1 MIPLTLLLLEEHTIM
16 ALHIINQPD
25 DQTKAVNDTLCYPNL
40 EKMISVPLGIN
51 EVYEACKDYPIL
63 FTKNQ
68 EGDWLAIALLG
79 YNDKN
84 VYLDENRQ
92 FKRGKYLPAFL
103 RRYPFALAQ
112 NEAQAG
118 FSLGIEE
125 EALEELNA
133 SNQQRALF
141 KDDKTPS
148 DLTKNTLDFLVH
160 FQGELHACSALIK
173 ELETWEL
180 LVEQS
185 ANIVD
190 DEGKAHTING
200 FFTVNE
206 EKLAHLS
213 EKKKLDIYKKGAT
226 PFITAHLISLSNIR
240 RLGL

>member
-1 MIPLTLLLLEEHTIM
+1 MV
-16 ALHIINQPD
+16 LHIINQPH
-25 DQTKAVNDTLCYPNL
+25 DQTKAVNDTISYPNL
-40 EKMISVPLGIN
+40 ETMISVPLGIG

-84 VYLDENRQ
+84 VYLDENRR
-92 FKRGKYLPAFL
+92 FKKGKYLPAFL

-112 NEAQAG
+112 NEDKKG

-125 EALEELNA
+125 EALEALNE
-133 SNQQRALF
+133 SNKERSLF
-141 KDDKTPS
+141 KEDKTPS
-148 DLTKNTLDFLVH
+148 DLTKNTLDFLVR
-160 FQGELHACSALIK
+160 FQGELQACSALIK
-173 ELETWEL
+173 ELEIWEL

-185 ANIVD
+185 ANVLD
-190 DEGKAHTING
+190 EEGKTHTING
-200 FFTVNE
+200 FFTINE
-206 EKLAHLS
+206 EKLGHLS

-226 PFITAHLISLSNIR
+226 PFMTAHLISLSNIR

>member
-1 MIPLTLLLLEEHTIM
+1 M
-16 ALHIINQPD
+16 ALHIINQPQ
-25 DQTKAVNDTLCYPNL
+25 DQTKAVNDAISYPNL
-40 EKMISVPLGIN
+40 ETMISVPLGIG

-84 VYLDENRQ
+84 VYLDENRR
-92 FKRGKYLPAFL
+92 FKKGKYLPAFL

-112 NEAQAG
+112 NEDKKG

-125 EALEELNA
+125 EALEALNE
-133 SNQQRALF
+133 SNKERALF
-141 KDDKTPS
+141 KEDKTPS
-148 DLTKNTLDFLVH
+148 DLTKNTLDFLVR
-160 FQGELHACSALIK
+160 FQGELQACSALIK
-173 ELETWEL
+173 ELEIWEL

-185 ANIVD
+185 ANLLD
-190 DEGKAHTING
+190 EEGKTHTING
-200 FFTVNE
+200 FFTINE
-206 EKLAHLS
+206 EKLGHLS

-226 PFITAHLISLSNIR
+226 PFMTAHLISLSNIR

>member
-1 MIPLTLLLLEEHTIM
+1 M
-16 ALHIINQPD
+16 ALHIINQPQ
-25 DQTKAVNDTLCYPNL
+25 DQTKAVNDAISYPNL
-40 EKMISVPLGIN
+40 ETTISVPLGIG
-51 EVYEACKDYPIL
+51 EFYEACKDYPIL
-63 FTKNQ
+63 FTKNP

-84 VYLDENRQ
+84 VYLDEKRC

-103 RRYPFALAQ
+103 RRYPFILVQ
-112 NEAQAG
+112 NEDKKG

-125 EALEELNA
+125 EALEVLNE

-141 KDDKTPS
+141 KEDQTPS
-148 DLTKNTLDFLVH
+148 DLTKNTLDFLVR
-160 FQGELHACSALIK
+160 FQGELQACSALIK

-180 LVEQS
+180 LVEKS
-185 ANIVD
+185 ATVL
-190 DEGKAHTING
+190 DEKAQKHTING

-206 EKLAHLS
+206 EKLNHLS
-213 EKKKLDIYKKGAT
+213 EKKKLDIYKKGTT

>member
-1 MIPLTLLLLEEHTIM
+1 M
-16 ALHIINQPD
+16 ALHIINQPH
-25 DQTKAVNDTLCYPNL
+25 DQTKAVNDAISYPNL
-40 EKMISVPLGIN
+40 ETMISVPLGIG

-84 VYLDENRQ
+84 VYLDENRR
-92 FKRGKYLPAFL
+92 FKKGKYLPAFL

-112 NEAQAG
+112 NEDKKG

-125 EALEELNA
+125 EALEALNE
-133 SNQQRALF
+133 SNKERALF
-141 KDDKTPS
+141 KEDKTPS
-148 DLTKNTLDFLVH
+148 DLTKNTLDFLVR
-160 FQGELHACSALIK
+160 FQGELQACSALIK
-173 ELETWEL
+173 ELEIWEL

-185 ANIVD
+185 ANLLD
-190 DEGKAHTING
+190 EEGKTHTING
-200 FFTVNE
+200 FFTINE
-206 EKLAHLS
+206 EKLGHLS

-226 PFITAHLISLSNIR
+226 PFMTAHLISLSNIR

>member
-1 MIPLTLLLLEEHTIM
+1 M
-16 ALHIINQPD
+16 ALHIINQPH
-25 DQTKAVNDTLCYPNL
+25 DQTKAVNDAISYPNL
-40 EKMISVPLGIN
+40 ETMISVPLGIG

-84 VYLDENRQ
+84 VYLDENRR
-92 FKRGKYLPAFL
+92 FKKGKYLPAFL

-112 NEAQAG
+112 NEDKKG

-125 EALEELNA
+125 EALEALNE
-133 SNQQRALF
+133 SNKERALF
-141 KDDKTPS
+141 KEDKTPS
-148 DLTKNTLDFLVH
+148 DLTKNTLDFLVR
-160 FQGELHACSALIK
+160 FQGELQACNALVK

-185 ANIVD
+185 ANVLD
-190 DEGKAHTING
+190 EEGKTHTING
-200 FFTVNE
+200 FFTINE
-206 EKLAHLS
+206 EKLGHLS

-226 PFITAHLISLSNIR
+226 PFMTAHLISLSNIR

>member
-1 MIPLTLLLLEEHTIM
+1 M
-16 ALHIINQPD
+16 ALHIINQPH
-25 DQTKAVNDTLCYPNL
+25 DQTKAVNDAISYPNL
-40 EKMISVPLGIN
+40 ETMISVPLGIG

-84 VYLDENRQ
+84 VYLDENRR
-92 FKRGKYLPAFL
+92 FKKGKYLPAFL

-112 NEAQAG
+112 NEDKKG

-125 EALEELNA
+125 EALEALNE
-133 SNQQRALF
+133 SNKERSLF
-141 KDDKTPS
+141 KEDKTPS
-148 DLTKNTLDFLVH
+148 DLTKNTLDFLVR
-160 FQGELHACSALIK
+160 FQGELQACSALIK
-173 ELETWEL
+173 ELEIWEL

-185 ANIVD
+185 ANLLD
-190 DEGKAHTING
+190 EEGKTHTING
-200 FFTVNE
+200 FFTINE
-206 EKLAHLS
+206 EKLGHLS

-226 PFITAHLISLSNIR
+226 PFMTAHLISLSNIR